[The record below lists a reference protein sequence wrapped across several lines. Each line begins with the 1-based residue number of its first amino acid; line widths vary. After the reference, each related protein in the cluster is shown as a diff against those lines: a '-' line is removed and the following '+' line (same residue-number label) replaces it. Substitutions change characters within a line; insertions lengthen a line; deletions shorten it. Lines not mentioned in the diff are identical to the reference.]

1 MQFTDNPSSVRTL
14 RCFRHMSWEHEHLY
28 LGYRASSVEDEL
40 LALSQEDRRRHVYV
54 IGQTGSGKTTFLK
67 TCLLQ
72 DILGGRGVA
81 LIDPHGDLAEE
92 IIDNIPR
99 RRTRDVLYFNP
110 SDVDYP
116 IGYNPLGHVPPEM
129 RAVAV
134 SNIVAALRSIWRDS
148 WGPRMEHI
156 LANTLAALIEAPQG
170 KPQTLMSIPKMLT
183 DPKFRKSV
191 LKHVRDPVVLDFWQ
205 VEFASYDPRFRNEV
219 IAPVLNKVGAFM
231 RSPIMRNI
239 LGQTKKSFDLRFM
252 MDNRKILVVN
262 LSKGQLGENM
272 ANLLGSLLTTSIYQA
287 AMGRAAVA
295 EEEREDFHLYIDEFQ
310 NFTTDA
316 FDAIVSEARK
326 YRLSLTVAH
335 QYLDQL
341 PVGIKQAILGNVG
354 TMMLFALSGK
364 DAEELVVE
372 MSPHLVAS
380 LRATGRGEALALS
393 LLKGERRVP
402 EKVRVPHGGMQLGS
416 IQRVQNNS
424 RLRFGQ

>member
-1 MQFTDNPSSVRTL
+1 
-14 RCFRHMSWEHEHLY
+14 MSGKNNNLY
-28 LGYRASSVEDEL
+28 LGYRASSVDDEL

-67 TCLLQ
+67 ACLLQ
-72 DILGGRGVA
+72 DIHAGRGIA

-92 IIDNIPR
+92 IIDSIPR
-99 RRTRDVLYFNP
+99 HRTRDVLYFNP

-116 IGYNPLGHVPPEM
+116 IGFNPLGHVPPEM

-156 LANTLAALIEAPQG
+156 LANTLAALIEAPLG

-191 LKHVRDPVVLDFWQ
+191 LKHVCDPVVLEFWQ
-205 VEFASYDPRFRNEV
+205 VEFAGYDPRFRNEV

-239 LGQTKKSFDLRFM
+239 LGQTKKNFDLRFM

-262 LSKGQLGENM
+262 LSKGQLGEDM

-287 AMGRAAVA
+287 AMGRATVA
-295 EEEREDFHLYIDEFQ
+295 EAEREDFHLYIDEFQ

-364 DAEELVVE
+364 DAEELAVE
-372 MSPHLVAS
+372 MHPHTSAS
-380 LRATGRGEALALS
+380 LRATGRGEALALA
-393 LLKGERRVP
+393 LAEGERRVP
-402 EKVRVPHGGMQLGS
+402 EKVRIPHGSLSQHVNETVIAS
-416 IQRVQNNS
+416 S
-424 RLRFGQ
+424 RARFANRRRLEEYCGAKL

>member
-1 MQFTDNPSSVRTL
+1 
-14 RCFRHMSWEHEHLY
+14 MSAQNEQLF
-28 LGYRASSVEDEL
+28 LGYRASSVDDDL

-67 TCLLQ
+67 SCILQ
-72 DILGGRGVA
+72 DILCDRGIA
-81 LIDPHGDLAEE
+81 LVDPHGDLAAE
-92 IIDNIPR
+92 IIDSIPR
-99 RRTRDVLYFNP
+99 HRTRDVLYFNP
-110 SDVDYP
+110 SDVDFP
-116 IGYNPLGHVPPEM
+116 IGLNPLGHVPAEM

-191 LKHVRDPVVLDFWQ
+191 LKHVRDPVVLEFWK
-205 VEFASYDPRFRNEV
+205 VEFAGYDPRFRNEV

-262 LSKGQLGENM
+262 LSKGQLGEDI

-287 AMGRAAVA
+287 AMGRATVA

-341 PVGIKQAILGNVG
+341 PLGIKQAILGNVG

-372 MSPHLVAS
+372 MNPHSAAS
-380 LRATGRGEALALS
+380 LRATGRGEALALALS
-393 LLKGERRVP
+393 GGERRTP
-402 EKVRVPHGGMQLGS
+402 EKVRVPHGSLMLGS
-416 IQRVQNNS
+416 RQRVYRCS
-424 RLRFGQ
+424 RHKFGG

>member
-1 MQFTDNPSSVRTL
+1 
-14 RCFRHMSWEHEHLY
+14 MSTNEQLF
-28 LGYRASSVEDEL
+28 LGYRASSVDDEL
-40 LALSQEDRRRHVYV
+40 LTLSQEDRRRHVYV

-72 DILGGRGVA
+72 DIHGGQGIA

-92 IIDNIPR
+92 IIDSIPR
-99 RRTRDVLYFNP
+99 NRTRDVLYFNP
-110 SDVDYP
+110 SDVNYP
-116 IGYNPLGHVPPEM
+116 IGFNPLGHVPPEM
-129 RAVAV
+129 RSVAV

-156 LANTLAALIEAPQG
+156 LANTLAALIETPQG
-170 KPQTLMSIPKMLT
+170 RPQTLMSIPKMLT
-183 DPKFRKSV
+183 DPMFRKSV
-191 LKHVRDPVVLDFWQ
+191 LKHVHDPVVLDFWH
-205 VEFASYDPRFRNEV
+205 VEFAGYDPRFRNEV

-262 LSKGQLGENM
+262 LSKGQLGEDM

-287 AMGRAAVA
+287 AMGRATVP

-326 YRLSLTVAH
+326 YRLCLTVAH

-341 PVGIKQAILGNVG
+341 PIGIKQAILGNVG

-364 DAEELVVE
+364 DAEELAVE
-372 MSPHLVAS
+372 MNPHSPAS
-380 LRATGRGEALALS
+380 LRATGRGEALALALS
-393 LLKGERRVP
+393 GGERRVP
-402 EKVRVPHGGMQLGS
+402 EKVRVPHGKVSQSSKES
-416 IQRVQNNS
+416 IERNS
-424 RLRFGQ
+424 RNRFANR

>member
-1 MQFTDNPSSVRTL
+1 
-14 RCFRHMSWEHEHLY
+14 MSAQNEQLF
-28 LGYRASSVEDEL
+28 LGYRASSVDDDL

-67 TCLLQ
+67 SCILQ
-72 DILGGRGVA
+72 DILVGRGIA
-81 LIDPHGDLAEE
+81 LVDPHGDLAEE
-92 IIDNIPR
+92 IIDSIPR
-99 RRTRDVLYFNP
+99 NRTRDVLYFNP
-110 SDVDYP
+110 SDVDFP
-116 IGYNPLGHVPPEM
+116 IGFNPLGHVPAEM

-191 LKHVRDPVVLDFWQ
+191 LKHVRDPVVLEFWQ
-205 VEFASYDPRFRNEV
+205 VEFAGYDPRFRNEV

-262 LSKGQLGENM
+262 LSKGQLGEDM
-272 ANLLGSLLTTSIYQA
+272 ANLLGSLLTTSIHQA
-287 AMGRAAVA
+287 AMGRATVA

-354 TMMLFALSGK
+354 TMLLFALSGK

-372 MSPHLVAS
+372 MHPHTTAS
-380 LRATGRGEALALS
+380 LRATGRGEALALALS
-393 LLKGERRVP
+393 KGERRVP
-402 EKVRVPHGGMQLGS
+402 EKVRVPHSQ
-416 IQRVQNNS
+416 IKCNS
-424 RLRFGQ
+424 AQTVKQSTRSRFCHKAADGC

>member
-1 MQFTDNPSSVRTL
+1 
-14 RCFRHMSWEHEHLY
+14 MSRESNKLY
-28 LGYRASSVEDEL
+28 LGYRASSVDGEL

-67 TCLLQ
+67 ACILQ
-72 DILGGRGVA
+72 DILAGRGIA

-92 IIDNIPR
+92 IIDSIPR

-116 IGYNPLGHVPPEM
+116 IGFNPLGHVPTEM

-134 SNIVAALRSIWRDS
+134 SNIVTALRSIWRDS

-156 LANTLAALIEAPQG
+156 LANTLAALIDAPQG
-170 KPQTLMSIPKMLT
+170 KPQTLMSIPRMLT

-191 LKHVRDPVVLDFWQ
+191 LKHVRDPVVLEFWQ
-205 VEFASYDPRFRNEV
+205 VEFAGYDPRFRNEV

-252 MDNRKILVVN
+252 MDNRKILVMN
-262 LSKGQLGENM
+262 LSKGQLGEDM

-287 AMGRAAVA
+287 AMGRATMA
-295 EEEREDFHLYIDEFQ
+295 EEAREDFHLYIDEFQ

-364 DAEELVVE
+364 DAEELAVE
-372 MSPHLVAS
+372 MHPHTAAS
-380 LRATGRGEALALS
+380 LRTTGRGEALALALS
-393 LLKGERRVP
+393 GGERRVP
-402 EKVRVPHGGMQLGS
+402 EKVRLPHGTCARSAAEQ
-416 IQRVQNNS
+416 VKKNS
-424 RLRFGQ
+424 RYRFSSQA

>member
-1 MQFTDNPSSVRTL
+1 
-14 RCFRHMSWEHEHLY
+14 MSGKTNNLY
-28 LGYRASSVEDEL
+28 LGYRASSVDDEL
-40 LALSQEDRRRHVYV
+40 LALAQEDRRRHVYV

-67 TCLLQ
+67 ACLLQ
-72 DILGGRGVA
+72 DIHAGRGIA

-92 IIDNIPR
+92 IIDSIPR
-99 RRTRDVLYFNP
+99 HRTRDVLYFNP

-116 IGYNPLGHVPPEM
+116 IGFNPLGHVLHEM

-156 LANTLAALIEAPQG
+156 LANTLAALIDAPQG

-191 LKHVRDPVVLDFWQ
+191 LKHVRDPVVLEFWQ
-205 VEFASYDPRFRNEV
+205 VEFAGYDPRFRNEV

-262 LSKGQLGENM
+262 LSKGQLGEDM

-287 AMGRAAVA
+287 ALGRATVA

-354 TMMLFALSGK
+354 TIMLFALSGK
-364 DAEELVVE
+364 DAEDLAVE
-372 MSPHLVAS
+372 MHPHTAAS
-380 LRATGRGEALALS
+380 LRATGRGEALALALS
-393 LLKGERRVP
+393 DGERRVP
-402 EKVRVPHGGMQLGS
+402 EKVRVPNGQSGCNS
-416 IQRVQNNS
+416 TKRVKNQS
-424 RLRFGQ
+424 KTRYSH

>member
-1 MQFTDNPSSVRTL
+1 MSKECTYLCLGYKTSSVDGE
-14 RCFRHMSWEHEHLY
+14 F
-28 LGYRASSVEDEL
+28 
-40 LALSQEDRRRHVYV
+40 LALSQDDRRRHVYV

-67 TCLLQ
+67 TCILQ
-72 DILGGRGVA
+72 DILTGRGVA

-92 IIDNIPR
+92 IINSIPR
-99 RRTRDVLYFNP
+99 LRTRDVVYFNP
-110 SDVDYP
+110 SDVAYP
-116 IGYNPLGHVPPEM
+116 IGFNPLGHVPPEA

-170 KPQTLMSIPKMLT
+170 KQQTLMAIPSMLT

-191 LKHVRDPVVLDFWQ
+191 LKHVRDPVVLEFWQ
-205 VEFASYDPRFRNEV
+205 VEFAGYDPRFRNEV

-231 RSPIMRNI
+231 RSPVMRNI

-262 LSKGQLGENM
+262 LSKGQLGEDM

-287 AMGRAAVA
+287 AMGRATVA
-295 EEEREDFHLYIDEFQ
+295 EDAREDFHLYIDEFQ

-335 QYLDQL
+335 QYLDQMQ
-341 PVGIKQAILGNVG
+341 VGVKQAILGNVG
-354 TMMLFALSGK
+354 TMVLFALSGK
-364 DAEELVVE
+364 DAEELAVE
-372 MSPHLVAS
+372 MSPHSAAS
-380 LRATGRGEALALS
+380 LRATGRGEALALA
-393 LLKGERRVP
+393 LENGERAMP
-402 EKVRVPHGGMQLGS
+402 TKITIPQGKLQTGS
-416 IQRVQNNS
+416 AEGIIRNS
-424 RLRFGQ
+424 RVRFGRPRSTLQVSASSKSDLF